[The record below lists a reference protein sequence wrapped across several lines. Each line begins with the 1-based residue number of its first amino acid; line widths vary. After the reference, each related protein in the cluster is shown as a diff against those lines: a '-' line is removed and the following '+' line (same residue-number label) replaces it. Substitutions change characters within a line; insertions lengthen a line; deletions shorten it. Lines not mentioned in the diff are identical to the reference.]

1 MARLSVAGPPVPST
15 LEFVFPGL
23 DNQGHLTGVAVEQCQ
38 GAPLRPGRSFGRR
51 GAVVGDGR
59 RLESLLEKS
68 AAGGTTSRSAST
80 RANRSAAGQFGV
92 SGSSGKTCGSR
103 SETAETRPQ
112 AKTTQAPNQKE
123 QELGTVSPEPCAVSP
138 EPCGTLTRNPEHGTC
153 ERRTREP
160 GTREPGTRNRLSQE
174 GPQSAVK

>member
-123 QELGTVSPEPCAVSP
+123 QELGTVSPELRPGTPSSMVSP
-138 EPCGTLTRNPEHGTC
+138 EFQIIC
-153 ERRTREP
+153 
-160 GTREPGTRNRLSQE
+160 SQVLMNLVAE
-174 GPQSAVK
+174 AAAWGA